1 MKGAFLNVEESRQH
15 IMKCPY
21 CDTYNP
27 PTEEYCT
34 NCGGYLG
41 SSPAAATIT
50 SSNVPGLGTTS
61 AGSAGQ
67 VTSSTTAG
75 GTHTTSGSLAPGG
88 HLQGGRYVIKKI
100 LGQGGMGAAVLAN
113 DMRVAGKPVVI
124 KELISDNTD
133 PTQLNEDVK
142 NFEREVETLAY
153 IDHPLVPTVTDHF
166 QEGSHYFM
174 VQEFVDG
181 ENLEDR
187 LDRTGQPLPEQD
199 ALTYAS
205 QVLDIL
211 DYLEQQKPP
220 IVHRDIKP
228 ANIIIGSK
236 DKRAHLVDF
245 GIARADTARNVKRK
259 QTSALGTPGYAPPE
273 QYQGNADPRS
283 DLYALAA
290 TLHHLLTNRDPRNEP
305 PFAYPPVRALNP
317 RLSPETERVLDH
329 ALKVDINQRYQS
341 AAAMKQDIDEILQN
355 RYATSAGTGSYSFSG
370 PIVTPGAASTI
381 ARQPVRP
388 IQARPM
394 QQQAQAQRPVNP
406 PPPRPVAPPPSPYP
420 FNVRPPQGPPSPQTT
435 GHVARNFILFV
446 LAILLISAVAYF
458 AFLRGPAS
466 GLGPAS
472 TPGATTSAPP
482 PAASGIGVTKAPN
495 GEFIGISDG
504 TFAFDTNR
512 PDGTLK
518 RQAADKLKGNDVGG
532 AQSLWQSGLRQD
544 TSDAEALIYLEDQR
558 VLSSG
563 NPYITIVVGTM
574 LTGDSAGVGR
584 DDLQGAYIAQ
594 KEFNDGHK
602 LPNSVQVRLLV
613 ASSGSDATY
622 ATTVA
627 QQIVLAAQQDHTVV
641 GVMGWPYS
649 SRAINAVPVLARAH
663 IPMVSQ
669 TASSDQLTG
678 ISSYFFRVAPSN
690 KGQGIAGA
698 HYAEQVLRAKNVALF
713 VDPAD
718 SYSSSLAADFS
729 QQFKSDGNTIV
740 ITENYTVGSKGQ
752 GQLPGLLQDA
762 LSHNPD
768 LVYFSGY
775 ASDISVL
782 LANLPTSGPE
792 ANIQILG
799 GDALYELSGYSTSGR
814 ANFSRL
820 HFTSFAYP
828 DEWEIAGLKA
838 QKPAFFTNYA
848 NAFNPNGQQPSGAY
862 GYARASSDV
871 MLSYDATLALL
882 AGSGRA
888 LSSVGANKNITP
900 ADLQQALTQIKGAQ
914 SVQGVSG
921 PIAFDTNG
929 DPVNKPF
936 VILAVDPQG
945 RIHQES
951 LLGRLLVGS

>member
-1 MKGAFLNVEESRQH
+1 
-15 IMKCPY
+15 MKCPY
-21 CDTYNP
+21 CGIDNP
-27 PTEEYCT
+27 PTEEYCI
-34 NCGGYLG
+34 NCGGYLK
-41 SSPAAATIT
+41 SSPAAATAT
-50 SSNVPGLGTTS
+50 SGQAPGPGATFVGT
-61 AGSAGQ
+61 AGQ
-67 VTSSTTAG
+67 AASSTTIG
-75 GTHTTSGSLAPGG
+75 GAYTTSGSLAPGG
-88 HLQGGRYVIKKI
+88 HLQGGRYVIKKV

-124 KELISDNTD
+124 KELISDSTD
-133 PTQLNEDVK
+133 STQLNEDVR

-174 VQEFVDG
+174 VQEYAEG

-187 LDRTGQPLPEQD
+187 LNRTNQPLPERD

-211 DYLEQQKPP
+211 DYLEHQNPP

-228 ANIIIGSK
+228 ANIIIGSR

-245 GIARADTARNVKRK
+245 GIARADTARNVQRK

-329 ALKVDINQRYQS
+329 ALKVDIAQRYQS

-355 RYATSAGTGSYSFSG
+355 RYATSAGTGSYTFSG

-388 IQARPM
+388 IQARPV
-394 QQQAQAQRPVNP
+394 QQQAPAQRPVNP
-406 PPPRPVAPPPSPYP
+406 PPPRPLTQQPAPYP
-420 FNVRPPQGPPSPQTT
+420 LNVRPPQAPPPQTT
-435 GHVARNFILFV
+435 SHVARNFILFV
-446 LAILLISAVAYF
+446 LAIFLISVVAYF
-458 AFLRGPAS
+458 AFVRGPAS
-466 GLGPAS
+466 SLGPAS
-472 TPGATTSAPP
+472 TPGATTT
-482 PAASGIGVTKAPN
+482 GIGVTKAPD
-495 GEFIGISDG
+495 GEYIGISDG

-512 PDGTLK
+512 PDGNLK

-532 AQSLWQSGLRQD
+532 AQSLWQSGLQQD

-558 VLSSG
+558 VLASG
-563 NPYITIVVGTM
+563 NPYITLVVGTM
-574 LTGDSAGVGR
+574 LTGDNAGVGR

-602 LPNSVQVRLLV
+602 LPNNVQVRLLV
-613 ASSGSDATY
+613 ASSGNDATY

-627 QQIVLAAQQDHTVV
+627 RQIVQAAQQDHTIV
-641 GVMGWPYS
+641 GVMGWPFS
-649 SRAINAVPVLARAH
+649 SRAINAIRVLAGAH

-678 ISSYFFRVAPSN
+678 ISSSFFRVAPSN

-698 HYAEQVLRAKNVALF
+698 RYAEQVLHAKNVALF

-729 QQFKSDGNTIV
+729 QQFKADGNTITV
-740 ITENYTVGSKGQ
+740 TKNYTVGSKGQ

-768 LVYFSGY
+768 LIYFSGY

-782 LANLPTSGPE
+782 LANLPTSGP
-792 ANIQILG
+792 AAAIQVLG
-799 GDALYELSGYSTSGR
+799 GDALYELGGYSSSGR

-838 QKPAFFTNYA
+838 QKPAFFTHYA

-862 GYARASSDV
+862 GYTRTSSDV

-882 AGSGRA
+882 TASDRA
-888 LSSVGANKNITP
+888 LNNAGGNKSITP
-900 ADLQQALTQIKGAQ
+900 ADVQHALTQIKGAQ
-914 SVQGVSG
+914 AVQGVSG
-921 PIAFDTNG
+921 PIAFDTTG
-929 DPVNKPF
+929 DPINKPF
-936 VILAVDPQG
+936 VILFVDPQG
-945 RIHQES
+945 RIHQER
-951 LLGRLLVGS
+951 LLGCLLVGSCP

>member
-1 MKGAFLNVEESRQH
+1 
-15 IMKCPY
+15 
-21 CDTYNP
+21 
-27 PTEEYCT
+27 
-34 NCGGYLG
+34 
-41 SSPAAATIT
+41 
-50 SSNVPGLGTTS
+50 
-61 AGSAGQ
+61 
-67 VTSSTTAG
+67 
-75 GTHTTSGSLAPGG
+75 
-88 HLQGGRYVIKKI
+88 LQGGRYVIKKI

-153 IDHPLVPTVTDHF
+153 IDHPLVPTVTDRF

-187 LDRTGQPLPEQD
+187 LDRTNQPLPEQD

-211 DYLEQQKPP
+211 DYLGQQKPP

-228 ANIIIGSK
+228 ANIIISTK

-245 GIARADTARNVKRK
+245 GIARADSARNVKRK

-317 RLSPETERVLDH
+317 QLSLETERVLDH

-355 RYATSAGTGSYSFSG
+355 RYATSAGTGSYTFSG
-370 PIVTPGAASTI
+370 PIATPGAASTI

-388 IQARPM
+388 IQARPV
-394 QQQAQAQRPVNP
+394 QQQAPVQRPVNP
-406 PPPRPVAPPPSPYP
+406 PPPRRVAPQPVPYP
-420 FNVRPPQGPPSPQTT
+420 LNVRPPQAPPRLQTT
-435 GHVARNFILFV
+435 SHVGRNFILFV
-446 LAILLISAVAYF
+446 LAIFLITVVAYF
-458 AFLRGPAS
+458 AFVRGPAS
-466 GLGPAS
+466 TLGPAS
-472 TPGATTSAPP
+472 TPGATTNAPP
-482 PAASGIGVTKAPN
+482 PAATGIGVTKAPD
-495 GEFIGISDG
+495 GEYIGVSDG

-512 PDGTLK
+512 PDGRFKT
-518 RQAADKLKGNDVGG
+518 QAAGKLKGNDVQG
-532 AQSLWQSGLRQD
+532 AQSLWLSGLQQD

-558 VLSSG
+558 VLTSG

-574 LTGDSAGVGR
+574 LTGDNVGVGH
-584 DDLQGAYIAQ
+584 DDLQGAYVAQ
-594 KEFNDGHK
+594 KEYNDGHK
-602 LPNSVQVRLLV
+602 LPNNVQVRLLV
-613 ASSGSDATY
+613 ASSGNVATY

-627 QQIVLAAQQDHTVV
+627 QQIALAAQQDHTIV
-641 GVMGWPYS
+641 GVMGWPFS
-649 SRAINAVPVLARAH
+649 SRTINAIRVLAGAH

-690 KGQGIAGA
+690 KGQGMAGA
-698 HYAEQVLRAKNVALF
+698 HYAKQVLHAKNVALF

-729 QQFKSDGNTIV
+729 QQFKAEGNTIAV
-740 ITENYTVGSKGQ
+740 TEDYTVGSKGQ

-775 ASDISVL
+775 STDISVL
-782 LANLPTSGPE
+782 LANLPTSGPA

-838 QKPAFFTNYA
+838 QKPAFFTDYA
-848 NAFNPNGQQPSGAY
+848 NAYNPNSQKPSGAY
-862 GYARASSDV
+862 GYTRTSSDV

-882 AGSGRA
+882 AGSSHA
-888 LSSVGANKNITP
+888 LSQAGANKNITP
-900 ADLQQALTQIKGAQ
+900 ADLQQALTQITGAQ
-914 SVQGVSG
+914 AVQGVSG
-921 PIAFDTNG
+921 PIEFGTNG

-936 VILAVDPQG
+936 VILYVDPQG

-951 LLGRLLVGS
+951 LQGCLLVGSCHS

>member
-1 MKGAFLNVEESRQH
+1 ME
-15 IMKCPY
+15 CPY
-21 CDTYNP
+21 CKYENRDGVR
-27 PTEEYCT
+27 YCS
-34 NCGGYLG
+34 NCGRALN
-41 SSPAAATIT
+41 SAATT
-50 SSNVPGLGTTS
+50 TTS
-61 AGSAGQ
+61 TG
-67 VTSSTTAG
+67 VTSR
-75 GTHTTSGSLAPGG
+75 SLAIGT
-88 HLQGGRYVIKKI
+88 HLQGGRYVVTKI
-100 LGQGGMGAAVLAN
+100 LGEGGMGTALLATDKRTDN
-113 DMRVAGKPVVI
+113 KLVVI
-124 KELISDNTD
+124 KELVSDNTD
-133 PTQLNEDVK
+133 PAKFQDDVN
-142 NFEREVETLAY
+142 NFKREVATLAHL
-153 IDHPLVPTVTDHF
+153 DHPLISYVTDSF
-166 QEGSHYFM
+166 EEDSRYFM
-174 VQEFVDG
+174 VQKYIEG
-181 ENLEDR
+181 ENLEERMDR
-187 LDRTGQPLPEQD
+187 INQPMKEREL
-199 ALTYAS
+199 LGLAS
-205 QVLDIL
+205 ELLDIL
-211 DYLEQQKPP
+211 DYLAQQTPP

-245 GIARADTARNVKRK
+245 GIARADETRNAQRK

-317 RLSPETERVLDH
+317 RLSLETERVLDH
-329 ALKVDINQRYQS
+329 ALKVDINQRYQT

-355 RYATSAGTGSYSFSG
+355 RYATSAGTGSYTFSG
-370 PIVTPGAASTI
+370 PIATPGAASTI

-388 IQARPM
+388 IQARPV
-394 QQQAQAQRPVNP
+394 QQQAPVQRPVNP
-406 PPPRPVAPPPSPYP
+406 PPPRRVAPQPVPYP
-420 FNVRPPQGPPSPQTT
+420 LNVRPPQAPPRLQTT
-435 GHVARNFILFV
+435 SHVGRNFILFV
-446 LAILLISAVAYF
+446 LAIFLITVVAYF
-458 AFLRGPAS
+458 AFVRGPAS
-466 GLGPAS
+466 TLGPAS
-472 TPGATTSAPP
+472 TPGATTNAPP
-482 PAASGIGVTKAPN
+482 PAATGIGVTKAPD
-495 GEFIGISDG
+495 GEYIGVSDG

-512 PDGTLK
+512 PDGRFKT
-518 RQAADKLKGNDVGG
+518 QAAGKLKGNDVQG
-532 AQSLWQSGLRQD
+532 AQSLWLSGLQQD

-558 VLSSG
+558 VLTSG

-574 LTGDSAGVGR
+574 LTGDNVGVGR
-584 DDLQGAYIAQ
+584 DDLQGAYVAQ
-594 KEFNDGHK
+594 KEYNDGHK
-602 LPNSVQVRLLV
+602 LPNTVQVRLLV
-613 ASSGSDATY
+613 ASSGNDATY

-627 QQIVLAAQQDHTVV
+627 QQIALAAQQDHTIV
-641 GVMGWPYS
+641 GVMGWPFS
-649 SRAINAVPVLARAH
+649 SRTINAIRVLASAH

-690 KGQGIAGA
+690 KGQGMAGA
-698 HYAEQVLRAKNVALF
+698 QYAKQVLHAKNVALF

-718 SYSSSLAADFS
+718 SYSSNLAADFS
-729 QQFKSDGNTIV
+729 QQFKADGNTIA

-782 LANLPTSGPE
+782 LANLPTSGP
-792 ANIQILG
+792 AASIQILG

-838 QKPAFFTNYA
+838 QKPAFFTDYA
-848 NAFNPNGQQPSGAY
+848 NAYNPNSQPHSSTY
-862 GYARASSDV
+862 GYTRTRSDV

-882 AGSGRA
+882 AGSSHA
-888 LSSVGANKNITP
+888 LNSVGANKNITP

-914 SVQGVSG
+914 AVQGVSG
-921 PIAFDTNG
+921 PIEFGTNG

-936 VILAVDPQG
+936 VILAVDSQG

>member
-1 MKGAFLNVEESRQH
+1 MKGAFLSVEESRNQ

-21 CDTYNP
+21 CGTDNP
-27 PTEEYCT
+27 PTEDYCI
-34 NCGGYLG
+34 NCGGYLK
-41 SSPAAATIT
+41 SSPTVATAT
-50 SSNVPGLGTTS
+50 SGQAPGPGATFAGT
-61 AGSAGQ
+61 AGQ
-67 VTSSTTAG
+67 ATSSTTIG
-75 GTHTTSGSLAPGG
+75 GTYTTSGSLAPGG

-124 KELISDNTD
+124 KELISDSTD
-133 PTQLNEDVK
+133 PVKLQEDVR

-174 VQEFVDG
+174 VQEYADG

-187 LDRTGQPLPEQD
+187 LNRTNQPLPERD
-199 ALTYAS
+199 ALTYTS

-211 DYLEQQKPP
+211 DYLEQQNPP

-228 ANIIIGSK
+228 ANIIIGSR

-245 GIARADTARNVKRK
+245 GIARADTARNAQRK

-273 QYQGNADPRS
+273 QYQGNADGRS

-305 PFAYPPVRALNP
+305 PFTFPPVRTLNP

-329 ALKVDINQRYQS
+329 ALKVDIKQRYQN
-341 AAAMKQDIDEILQN
+341 AAAMKRDIDEILQN
-355 RYATSAGTGSYSFSG
+355 RYAASAGTGSYTFSG
-370 PIVTPGAASTI
+370 PIVTPGAASTT

-388 IQARPM
+388 IQARPV
-394 QQQAQAQRPVNP
+394 QQAPAQRPVNP
-406 PPPRPVAPPPSPYP
+406 PPPRPLTQQPAPYP
-420 FNVRPPQGPPSPQTT
+420 LNVRPPQAPPPPQTT
-435 GHVARNFILFV
+435 SHVARNFILFV
-446 LAILLISAVAYF
+446 LAIFLISVVAYF
-458 AFLRGPAS
+458 AFVRGPAS
-466 GLGPAS
+466 SLGPAS
-472 TPGATTSAPP
+472 TPGVTTTAAPAPP
-482 PAASGIGVTKAPN
+482 ATGIGVTKAPD
-495 GEFIGISDG
+495 GEYIGVSDG
-504 TFAFDTNR
+504 AFAFDTNR
-512 PDGTLK
+512 PDGNLK
-518 RQAADKLKGNDVGG
+518 RQAADKLKGNDVGS
-532 AQSLWQSGLRQD
+532 AQSLWQSGLQQD
-544 TSDAEALIYLEDQR
+544 TSDAEALIYQEDLR
-558 VLSSG
+558 VLTSG

-574 LTGDSAGVGR
+574 LTGDNVGVGR
-584 DDLQGAYIAQ
+584 DDLQGAYVAQ

-602 LPNSVQVRLLV
+602 LPKSVQVRLLV
-613 ASSGSDATY
+613 ANSGNVATY

-627 QQIVLAAQQDHTVV
+627 QQIVLAAQQDHTIV
-641 GVMGWPYS
+641 GVMGWPFS
-649 SRAINAVPVLARAH
+649 SRAINAIRVLASAH

-678 ISSYFFRVAPSN
+678 ISPYFFRVAPSN

-698 HYAEQVLRAKNVALF
+698 QYAEQVLHAKNVALF

-729 QQFKSDGNTIV
+729 QQFKADHNTIAV
-740 ITENYTVGSKGQ
+740 TENYTVGSQGQ
-752 GQLPGLLQDA
+752 GQLPTLLQDA

-768 LVYFSGY
+768 LIYFSGY
-775 ASDISVL
+775 AGDISVL
-782 LANLPTSGPE
+782 LANLPTSGPA

-799 GDALYELSGYSTSGR
+799 GDALYELGGYSTSGR

-838 QKPAFFTNYA
+838 QKPAFFTDYA

-862 GYARASSDV
+862 GYTRTSSDV

-882 AGSGRA
+882 TASGRA
-888 LSSVGANKNITP
+888 LNSAGGNKNITP
-900 ADLQQALTQIKGAQ
+900 ADVQQALAQIKGAQ
-914 SVQGVSG
+914 AVQGVSG
-921 PIAFDTNG
+921 PIAFDAHG
-929 DPVNKPF
+929 DPLNKPF
-936 VILAVDPQG
+936 VILSVDPQA

>member
-1 MKGAFLNVEESRQH
+1 
-15 IMKCPY
+15 MKCPY

-27 PTEEYCT
+27 PTEEYCS

-41 SSPAAATIT
+41 SSPAAATVT
-50 SSNVPGLGTTS
+50 SSNVPGPGTTS

-88 HLQGGRYVIKKI
+88 YLQSGRYVIKKV

-133 PTQLNEDVK
+133 PTQLNEDVR
-142 NFEREVETLAY
+142 NFMREVETLAY

-187 LDRTGQPLPEQD
+187 LDHTGQPLPEQE

-290 TLHHLLTNRDPRNEP
+290 TLHHLLSNRDPRNEP
-305 PFAYPPVRALNP
+305 PFSYPPVRALNP
-317 RLSPETERVLDH
+317 RISLETERVLDH

-341 AAAMKQDIDEILQN
+341 AAAMKQDIDEILQT
-355 RYATSAGTGSYSFSG
+355 RYATSASTGSYTFSG

-394 QQQAQAQRPVNP
+394 QQQAPVQRPVNP
-406 PPPRPVAPPPSPYP
+406 PPAPYS
-420 FNVRPPQGPPSPQTT
+420 FNVRPPQAPPRQQTT
-435 GHVARNFILFV
+435 SHVGRNFILFV
-446 LAILLISAVAYF
+446 LAIFLITVVTYF
-458 AFLRGPAS
+458 AFVRGPAS
-466 GLGPAS
+466 RLGPAS
-472 TPGATTSAPP
+472 TPGATTSAPAP
-482 PAASGIGVTKAPN
+482 NGIGVTKAAD
-495 GEFIGISDG
+495 GEYIGVSDG
-504 TFAFDTNR
+504 TFAFDINR
-512 PDGTLK
+512 PDGNLK

-532 AQSLWQSGLRQD
+532 AQSLWQSGLQQD

-558 VLSSG
+558 VLASG

-574 LTGDSAGVGR
+574 LTGDNVGVGR
-584 DDLQGAYIAQ
+584 DDLQGAYVAQ
-594 KEFNDGHK
+594 KEYNDGHK
-602 LPNSVQVRLLV
+602 LPNNAQVRLLV
-613 ASSGSDATY
+613 ASSGNVATY

-627 QQIVLAAQQDHTVV
+627 QQIVLAAQQDHTIV
-641 GVMGWPYS
+641 GVMGWPFS
-649 SRAINAVPVLARAH
+649 SRAIDAIRVLAGAH

-698 HYAEQVLRAKNVALF
+698 RYAEQVLHAKNVALF

-729 QQFKSDGNTIV
+729 QQFKADGNTIV
-740 ITENYTVGSKGQ
+740 VTENYTVGSKGQ

-775 ASDISVL
+775 ATDISVL
-782 LANLPTSGPE
+782 LANLPTSGPA

-838 QKPAFFTNYA
+838 QKPAFFTDYA
-848 NAFNPNGQQPSGAY
+848 NAYNPNGQPHTSAY
-862 GYARASSDV
+862 GYTRTSSDV

-882 AGSGRA
+882 AGSSRA
-888 LSSVGANKNITP
+888 LNSVGANKNITP

-914 SVQGVSG
+914 AVQGVSG

-929 DPVNKPF
+929 NAVNKPL

-945 RIHQES
+945 RIHQDS
-951 LLGRLLVGS
+951 LQGRLLVGS

>member
-1 MKGAFLNVEESRQH
+1 
-15 IMKCPY
+15 MKCPY
-21 CDTYNP
+21 CDTYNS
-27 PTEEYCT
+27 PTEEYCS

-41 SSPAAATIT
+41 SSPAAATVT

-61 AGSAGQ
+61 AGSPGQ
-67 VTSSTTAG
+67 VTSSTTAR

-174 VQEFVDG
+174 VQEFADG

-187 LDRTGQPLPEQD
+187 LERTNQPLPEQE

-211 DYLEQQKPP
+211 DYLEQRNPP

-228 ANIIIGSK
+228 ANIIIGAK

-245 GIARADTARNVKRK
+245 GIARAETARNVKRK

-355 RYATSAGTGSYSFSG
+355 RYATSAGTGSYTFSG
-370 PIVTPGAASTI
+370 PIATPGAASII

-388 IQARPM
+388 IQARPV
-394 QQQAQAQRPVNP
+394 QQQAPVQHPVNP
-406 PPPRPVAPPPSPYP
+406 PPPRPVAPPPTPYP
-420 FNVRPPQGPPSPQTT
+420 FNVRPPQAPPRQQTT
-435 GHVARNFILFV
+435 SHVGRNFILFV
-446 LAILLISAVAYF
+446 LAIFLITVVAYF
-458 AFLRGPAS
+458 AFVRGPAS
-466 GLGPAS
+466 TLGPAS

-482 PAASGIGVTKAPN
+482 PAATGIGVTKAPD
-495 GEFIGISDG
+495 GEYIGVSDG

-512 PDGTLK
+512 PDGRFKT
-518 RQAADKLKGNDVGG
+518 QAADKLKGNDVSG
-532 AQSLWQSGLRQD
+532 AQSLWQSGLQQD

-558 VLSSG
+558 VLASG
-563 NPYITIVVGTM
+563 NPYITIVAGTM
-574 LTGDSAGVGR
+574 LTGDNAGVGR
-584 DDLQGAYIAQ
+584 DDLQGAYVAQ
-594 KEFNDGHK
+594 KEYNDGHK
-602 LPNSVQVRLLV
+602 LPNNVQVRLLV
-613 ASSGSDATY
+613 ASSGNVATY

-627 QQIVLAAQQDHTVV
+627 QQIVQAAQQDHTIV
-641 GVMGWPYS
+641 GVMGWPFS
-649 SRAINAVPVLARAH
+649 SRTINAIRVLAGAH

-698 HYAEQVLRAKNVALF
+698 HYAEQALHAKNVALF

-729 QQFKSDGNTIV
+729 QQFKADGYTIAV
-740 ITENYTVGSKGQ
+740 TENYTVGSKGQ

-782 LANLPTSGPE
+782 LANLPTSGPA

-838 QKPAFFTNYA
+838 QKPAFFTDYA
-848 NAFNPNGQQPSGAY
+848 NAYNPNGQPHSSTY
-862 GYARASSDV
+862 GYTRTSSDV

-882 AGSGRA
+882 AGSSHA
-888 LSSVGANKNITP
+888 LNSVGANKNITP

-914 SVQGVSG
+914 AVQGVSG

-936 VILAVDPQG
+936 VILYVDPQG

-951 LLGRLLVGS
+951 LQGHLLVGS